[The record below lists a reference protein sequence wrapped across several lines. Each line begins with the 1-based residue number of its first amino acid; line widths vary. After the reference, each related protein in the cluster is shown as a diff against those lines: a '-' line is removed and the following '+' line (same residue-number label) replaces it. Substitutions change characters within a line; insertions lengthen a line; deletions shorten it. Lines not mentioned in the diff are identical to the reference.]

1 MIYLLLMTT
10 AGSILFLGYQLWVKA
25 CGSFLSEGMK
35 YKVLVLVLLL
45 HVIPLMWLKGWYGDL
60 LRFLLPRTSTP
71 NTELL
76 MDMAAIETST
86 ASYKTPN
93 YTLEIALAALWIIF
107 AVRSLVKK
115 CKKYYEFRRNLRVVS
130 KAAIPDNALAT
141 VEKLRK
147 EFHIWRKVKVICTNE
162 KGGTCTIGVLRPL
175 IILQDDFTD
184 RELEWSLRHEM
195 THIARGDLIVK
206 LLLELVECVYWF
218 NPILNNTLNTF
229 REHFELISESSCDER
244 AIRGFTKEERAAYA
258 KMIVRNTRRR
268 PGVILSSAFADDR
281 EIVKERVNVIMNFRK
296 IKRWEKIIAASLF
309 VVLMLADSLVAFAYP
324 NVYHVEETVTERA
337 EREAKG
343 TGFWT
348 DGCYY
353 ETGYSTSRFEVLYD
367 AEFISETGE
376 ITPVNTIQPNVF
388 CLAHNWVSG
397 YLQLHDKQ
405 PDGSCVVDIYHSERC
420 TRCNT
425 VTVGDWVN
433 TIKCAVCPH

>member
-25 CGSFLSEGMK
+25 CGNFVSEGMK
-35 YKVLVLVLLL
+35 YRVLVLVLLL

-60 LRFLLPRTSTP
+60 LRFLMPRSSTS

-86 ASYKTPN
+86 ESYRTPN
-93 YTLEIALAALWIIF
+93 YTFEIALAALWIIYT
-107 AVRSLVKK
+107 VTELVKR
-115 CKKYYEFRRNLRVVS
+115 CKKYYEFRRNLRFVS
-130 KAAIPDNALAT
+130 KAAVPDNALAI

-218 NPILNNTLNTF
+218 NPILNDTLNTF
-229 REHFELISESSCDER
+229 REHFDFISESSCDER
-244 AIRGFTKEERAAYA
+244 ATRGFTKEERAAYA
-258 KMIVRNTRRR
+258 KMIVKNTRRK

-324 NVYHVEETVTERA
+324 NVYYVEETAVDYAEWEAEGAGLWTGNGFENGYRA
-337 EREAKG
+337 VE
-343 TGFWT
+343 
-348 DGCYY
+348 
-353 ETGYSTSRFEVLYD
+353 FEVIYD
-367 AEFISETGE
+367 QEFVDEAGDIS
-376 ITPVNTIQPNVF
+376 PVNTIQPNVF

-397 YLQLHDKQ
+397 YLQLHRKND
-405 PDGSCVVDIYHSERC
+405 DGSCYVEVFHSERC

-425 VTVGDWVN
+425 VTRGDLFSATVYP
-433 TIKCAVCPH
+433 VCPH